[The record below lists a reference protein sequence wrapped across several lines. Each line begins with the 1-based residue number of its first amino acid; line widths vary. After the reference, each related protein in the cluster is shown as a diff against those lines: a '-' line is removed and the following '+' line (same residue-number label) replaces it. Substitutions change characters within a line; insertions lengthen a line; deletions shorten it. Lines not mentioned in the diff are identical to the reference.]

1 MLVTHYH
8 DDTRMTTNEAF
19 EEMLFQYKV
28 RQLNCSHKD
37 ADFSVPAV
45 DLAHILSTLRL
56 PHDFNPDTNLE
67 ALLLITNKV
76 YLSIAQQNIEL
87 HLKNSKAPDLDLDSL
102 VN

>member
-28 RQLNCSHKD
+28 RQLNCSPKD
-37 ADFSVPAV
+37 SNFSVPAV
-45 DLAHILSTLRL
+45 DLAHILSTLHL
-56 PHDFNPDTNLE
+56 PHDFNPVANLE

-76 YLSIAQQNIEL
+76 YLNIAQQNIEL
-87 HLKNSKAPDLDLDSL
+87 HLKNSCAPNLDLETL